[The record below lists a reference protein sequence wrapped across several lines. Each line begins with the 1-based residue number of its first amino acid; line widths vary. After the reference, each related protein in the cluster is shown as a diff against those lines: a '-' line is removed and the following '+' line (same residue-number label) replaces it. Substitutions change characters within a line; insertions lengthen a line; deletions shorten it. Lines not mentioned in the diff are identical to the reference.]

1 MCVHSLTLN
10 KTSDIYKIAEELDNK
25 YTDMDAISEF
35 AGFCR
40 YLNKISDLDASPS
53 DLKLLHLNI
62 CSLLLKQR
70 DLLKLL
76 VSNDI
81 DVCVLNETW
90 LNSSNEHLVDI
101 EPYIFE
107 GTQQSDDRKGGD
119 VGFLIA
125 KNQHYK

>member
-1 MCVHSLTLN
+1 MCVHSPILN
-10 KTSDIYKIAEELDNK
+10 KTSDINKIAEELDNK
-25 YTDMDAISEF
+25 YTDMDSISEF

-62 CSLLLKQR
+62 HSLLPKQR

-81 DVCVLNETW
+81 DVCALNETW
-90 LNSSNEHLVDI
+90 LNASNEHLIDI

-107 GTQQSDDRKGGD
+107 GTHRSGEKKGGG
-119 VGFLIA
+119 VGILIA